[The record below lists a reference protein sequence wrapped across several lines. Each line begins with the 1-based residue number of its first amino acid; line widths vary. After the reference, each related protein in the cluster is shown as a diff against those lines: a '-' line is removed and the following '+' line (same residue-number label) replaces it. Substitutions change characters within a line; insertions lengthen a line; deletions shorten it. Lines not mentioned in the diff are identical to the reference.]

1 METKTISKDGSEAPE
16 TGAGE
21 NVRAAKYGI
30 LGALAAVVC
39 CVGPL
44 VPILLGLGGATALFG
59 LDQYKPWFITI
70 GLLILAAASWF
81 AVRRQ
86 NRCCAVK
93 STARSIKTV
102 ALIFGTGIGAYLVL
116 QYAVVPAIADLASS
130 KVAAAKSDGGAT
142 EGQAVSLQ
150 VDGMTCAGCAVGVES
165 ALLDVPGVLSAK
177 ADWKTGNTAVEIDP
191 ATAKPADLLKAKVE
205 SQYTLRL
212 TEPTQENDNGKNK
225 HE

>member
-1 METKTISKDGSEAPE
+1 MAEKSNSEVDAEAQETS
-16 TGAGE
+16 AGE
-21 NVRAAKYGI
+21 SIRAAKYGV

-44 VPILLGLGGATALFG
+44 VPILLGVGGATALFG
-59 LDQYKPWFITI
+59 LDQYQPWFIAL

-102 ALIFGTGIGAYLVL
+102 ALVFGIGIGAYLML
-116 QYAVVPAIADLASS
+116 QYAVVPAIANVASS
-130 KVAAAKSDGGAT
+130 KVAAAKSGDGAT

-150 VDGMTCAGCAVGVES
+150 VDGMTCAGCAVGGEA
-165 ALLDVPGVLSAK
+165 ALLDVLGVLSAK
-177 ADWKTGNTAVEIDP
+177 ADWQTGTALVEIDP
-191 ATAKPADLLKAKVE
+191 SAAKPIDLLEAKVE
-205 SQYTLRL
+205 DHYLL
-212 TEPTQENDNGKNK
+212 KLK
-225 HE
+225 